1 MKSFNKYNVF
11 AKFVAVTKSSE
22 LLDLGRR
29 IDSCGSFVVVTHTH
43 PDGDALGSSSALC
56 RYLRQLGKEKVA
68 VVREDAPGT
77 IAFIAEGDPLLQGDD
92 ALEAIAGAQMILCTD
107 FNGLSRAGAYGQAIA
122 ESKAY
127 KVLFDHHLNPQMQEF
142 DLVFSTPEV
151 SSACEVVYSVL
162 KALPRRADFTSGIG
176 DCLMAGMTTDTNN
189 FANSVYPDTL
199 IMASEL
205 ISAGVDR
212 DSIVAKLYNRYRK
225 NRVLAISHILSE
237 HMQLRE
243 DGLAVLSVSKELW
256 HRFGL
261 EEGELEGMVNI
272 PLSIDEVKVC
282 IYLRE
287 SADEPVIRASIRS
300 KKGWSANRIAAAWFN
315 GGGHEQASGG
325 KLRIPEDIASMD
337 QIGAL
342 IEKITI

>member
-1 MKSFNKYNVF
+1 M
-11 AKFVAVTKSSE
+11 
-22 LLDLGRR
+22 
-29 IDSCGSFVVVTHTH
+29 
-43 PDGDALGSSSALC
+43 
-56 RYLRQLGKEKVA
+56 
-68 VVREDAPGT
+68 
-77 IAFIAEGDPLLQGDD
+77 
-92 ALEAIAGAQMILCTD
+92 
-107 FNGLSRAGAYGQAIA
+107 
-122 ESKAY
+122 
-127 KVLFDHHLNPQMQEF
+127 
-142 DLVFSTPEV
+142 
-151 SSACEVVYSVL
+151 
-162 KALPRRADFTSGIG
+162 PRKADFASGIG

-189 FANSVYPDTL
+189 FANSVFPGTL
-199 IMASEL
+199 AMASEL

-212 DSIVAKLYNRYRK
+212 DAIVANLYNRYRK

-237 HMQLRE
+237 HMLLRE
-243 DGLAVLSVSKELW
+243 DGLAVLTVSKELW

-337 QIGAL
+337 QVGAL